1 MSECTG
7 CILLVR
13 MAASIS
19 VDQSFAVSSG
29 LLNLVIVLGNDVKKH
44 SLDRR
49 TDGVWDGLGS
59 RQQNLFISTALSI
72 NDIKHGWTR
81 ARGRRTKQRFMHGGT
96 GLIN

>member
-1 MSECTG
+1 M
-7 CILLVR
+7 V
-13 MAASIS
+13 ASIS

-29 LLNLVIVLGNDVKKH
+29 LLNLVIVLRNDVKQH

-59 RQQNLFISTALSI
+59 RQQSLFISTASSI
-72 NDIKHGWTR
+72 NNIKHGWTR
-81 ARGRRTKQRFMHGGT
+81 ARGRRTKQGFMRGDT